1 MELTDPCCFPA
12 FLVSVLLPARA
23 LLSTGGNVGPAL
35 KSPTRSTLN
44 VPVGDTLNNGKGHY
58 VTGLLTPTLSSAH

>member
-1 MELTDPCCFPA
+1 MAEAFPVELTDLCCFPA

-23 LLSTGGNVGPAL
+23 LLHGGNVGPAL

-58 VTGLLTPTLSSAH
+58 VTGLLT